1 MNHSLIKAGMKDKSL
16 VFKKSD
22 SNKAIRTALDM
33 MGETKYIIICMEEIT
48 ELLEVIGDNIDGAGC
63 YIHTVEEIADVACCC
78 DILQIIFDVKSK
90 ELAKPEK
97 CKKKRANMK
106 AHSLLCQSHMI
117 LSKYLRHVDHIDLDD
132 FRENKIIPCINMKA
146 SAVEMLKNAYG
157 IKDSEIKKIRAIKT
171 DRLKKRIEN
180 GDL

>member
-22 SNKAIRTALDM
+22 SNKVIRTALDM

-48 ELLEVIGDNIDGAGC
+48 ELLEVIGDNIDGTGS
-63 YIHTVEEIADVACCC
+63 YLHTVEEVADVACCC
-78 DILQIIFDVKSK
+78 DILQIIFDIRSK

-97 CKKKRANMK
+97 CKKKRANMR

-117 LSKYLRHVDHIDLDD
+117 LSKYLRHADNRDLDD
-132 FRENKIIPCINMKA
+132 FREAKAIPCINMMA

-157 IKDSEIKKIRAIKT
+157 IKDSEIKKLRAIKL
-171 DRLKKRIEN
+171 DRMKKRIESD
-180 GDL
+180 DL

>member
-22 SNKAIRTALDM
+22 SNKVIRTALDM

-48 ELLEVIGDNIDGAGC
+48 ELLEVIGDNIDGVGS
-63 YIHTVEEIADVACCC
+63 YLHTVEEIADVSCCC
-78 DILQIIFDVKSK
+78 DILQIIFDIRSK

-97 CKKKRANMK
+97 CKKKRANLK

-117 LSKYLRHVDHIDLDD
+117 LSKYLRHADNRDLDD
-132 FRENKIIPCINMKA
+132 FREVKAIPCINMMA

-157 IKDSEIKKIRAIKT
+157 IKDSEVKKLRAIKL
-171 DRLKKRIEN
+171 DRMKKRIESD
-180 GDL
+180 DL